1 MSENCDYKDEKEKL
15 TMTDTFIGMLVG
27 WIQTIILFA
36 VDNSGISKVL
46 GYFGL
51 QLRSVCGDS
60 QPDHKRKHDLVEQ
73 SSDEEAI
80 QQVKM
85 ETKKLRADEV
95 EDLEVL
101 NDDHQA
107 QDVLQNKKEKEATE
121 PIHWNSSPDLNF
133 MASSTSDP
141 SDPVNP
147 FSMVKDVLAKH
158 YNVNGGVL
166 ESEEADHQERYN
178 KDDQENGD
186 EEEEEWEERE
196 EEMFEYQEEIEKAEN
211 VEKVENDE
219 EENDGDGVVY
229 DEEDEEEK
237 EETKTEESEFKNENG
252 DPKEEKNDLEGREN
266 MNSREGKGVED
277 PREGVEELGKAKEN
291 VAPLAPLEGK
301 ENEDSKEIG
310 MVGKDSRYGKD
321 ENSNDSP
328 SKIQSQNVIPPTT
341 SRTSPIKW
349 LRSMLRADNNTDH
362 LNLPNPPERKTSECM
377 DASEMIVGAEE

>member
-101 NDDHQA
+101 DDDHHA

-141 SDPVNP
+141 SDPSDPVNP

-166 ESEEADHQERYN
+166 ESEEANREERYN
-178 KDDQENGD
+178 KDDEENGD
-186 EEEEEWEERE
+186 EEEEEKE
-196 EEMFEYQEEIEKAEN
+196 EEMLEYQEEKEKAEN

-219 EENDGDGVVY
+219 KENDGDGVEY
-229 DEEDEEEK
+229 EEIDEEK
-237 EETKTEESEFKNENG
+237 EETKTEESEFMNENC

-277 PREGVEELGKAKEN
+277 PREGVEDLGKGKEN
-291 VAPLAPLEGK
+291 VAPLEGK
-301 ENEDSKEIG
+301 ESEDSKEIG
-310 MVGKDSRYGKD
+310 MVGKDSR
-321 ENSNDSP
+321 
-328 SKIQSQNVIPPTT
+328 
-341 SRTSPIKW
+341 W

>member
-95 EDLEVL
+95 EDLEVP

-141 SDPVNP
+141 SDPSDPVNP

-166 ESEEADHQERYN
+166 ESEEANHEERYN
-178 KDDQENGD
+178 KDDEENGD
-186 EEEEEWEERE
+186 EEEEEKE
-196 EEMFEYQEEIEKAEN
+196 EEMPEYQEEKEKAEN

-219 EENDGDGVVY
+219 KENDGDGVEY
-229 DEEDEEEK
+229 EEKDEEK
-237 EETKTEESEFKNENG
+237 EETKTEESEFMNENC
-252 DPKEEKNDLEGREN
+252 DPKEEKTDLEGKEN

-277 PREGVEELGKAKEN
+277 PREGVEELGKGKEN
-291 VAPLAPLEGK
+291 VAPLEGK